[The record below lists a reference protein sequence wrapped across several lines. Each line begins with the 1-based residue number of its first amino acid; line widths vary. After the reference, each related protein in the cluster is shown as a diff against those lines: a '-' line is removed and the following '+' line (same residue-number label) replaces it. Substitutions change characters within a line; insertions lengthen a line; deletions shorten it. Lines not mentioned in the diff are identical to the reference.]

1 MRKSFAY
8 ETMKAKDTD
17 ALFAMHEYL
26 RECDKLLH
34 EGEKPPLPALMDM
47 AKTFG
52 DLKRGMALDVESL
65 SAVMD
70 LLKAS
75 KTIRTM
81 LEERRDCERLFEESY
96 LLDISSGGGEK
107 LIPFNDLAKLI
118 GHYIDVRTKDGRKTT
133 MKLEGVQDGKA
144 QFVYFIKGRRKKE
157 VLGPEDIDSMKMG
170 YKA

>member
-1 MRKSFAY
+1 MNK
-8 ETMKAKDTD
+8 ETLQRIED
-17 ALFAMHEYL
+17 LL
-26 RECDKLLH
+26 REEATR
-34 EGEKPPLPALMDM
+34 EGIELVSVRFFVDSLNGPTLEVLVDHDYQITMD
-47 AKTFG
+47 
-52 DLKRGMALDVESL
+52 EI
-65 SAVMD
+65 SAFTE
-70 LLKAS
+70 KAS
-75 KTIRTM
+75 P
-81 LEERRDCERLFEESY
+81 LLDSLPELEESY

-107 LIPFNDLAKLI
+107 LIPFDDLAKLI